1 MESIPRPISEN
12 DRQNRQGLK
21 PLTEY
26 SFKTSKAMIEK
37 LLQEIRQASEALLS
51 DGTLQSER
59 GNKAAGLRARKASL
73 ELERLTKAFR
83 KASLEVT
90 KLKKYNQN

>member
-1 MESIPRPISEN
+1 
-12 DRQNRQGLK
+12 
-21 PLTEY
+21 
-26 SFKTSKAMIEK
+26 MIEK
-37 LLQEIRQASEALLS
+37 LLQEIRQTSEALLS

-83 KASLEVT
+83 NASLEVT

>member
-1 MESIPRPISEN
+1 
-12 DRQNRQGLK
+12 
-21 PLTEY
+21 
-26 SFKTSKAMIEK
+26 MIEQ
-37 LLQEIRQASEALLS
+37 LLKEISRVSEALLT

-83 KASLEVT
+83 KASLEAS
-90 KLKKYNQN
+90 KNKKQ

>member
-1 MESIPRPISEN
+1 
-12 DRQNRQGLK
+12 
-21 PLTEY
+21 
-26 SFKTSKAMIEK
+26 MIEK
-37 LLQEIRQASEALLS
+37 LLQEIRQTSDALLT

-83 KASLEVT
+83 EASLEVT

>member
-1 MESIPRPISEN
+1 
-12 DRQNRQGLK
+12 
-21 PLTEY
+21 
-26 SFKTSKAMIEK
+26 MIEK
-37 LLQEIRQASEALLS
+37 LLQEIRQTSEALLS
-51 DGTLQSER
+51 DGSLQSER

>member
-1 MESIPRPISEN
+1 
-12 DRQNRQGLK
+12 
-21 PLTEY
+21 
-26 SFKTSKAMIEK
+26 MIEQ
-37 LLQEIRQASEALLS
+37 LLKEIRQASEALLT

-59 GNKAAGLRARKASL
+59 GNKAAGRRARKTSL
-73 ELERLTKAFR
+73 KLERLTKAFR

>member
-37 LLQEIRQASEALLS
+37 LLQEIRQTSDALLT

-73 ELERLTKAFR
+73 ELERLTQAFR
-83 KASLEVT
+83 EASLEVT